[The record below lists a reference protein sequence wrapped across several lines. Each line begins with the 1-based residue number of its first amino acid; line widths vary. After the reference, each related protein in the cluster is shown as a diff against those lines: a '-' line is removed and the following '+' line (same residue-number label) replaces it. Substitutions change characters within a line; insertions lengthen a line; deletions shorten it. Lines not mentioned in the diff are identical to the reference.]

1 LKENENMTE
10 VTTRPR
16 RLVQLELPS
25 ETVETIDRLA
35 GTETISRTAWIRRL
49 VVQSA
54 KAAEPSV

>member
-1 LKENENMTE
+1 MTDISE
-10 VTTRPR
+10 TWR
-16 RLVQLELPS
+16 RRFVQLELPQ

-54 KAAEPSV
+54 RAAEPL

>member
-1 LKENENMTE
+1 MTDISE
-10 VTTRPR
+10 TWR
-16 RLVQLELPS
+16 RRFVQLELPQ

-54 KAAEPSV
+54 QKAAEPL